1 MTGLEPA
8 RISPTASKTAAY
20 SQFRH
25 TPKTKSEPHYSWG
38 LVSVSVATNNDNSTS
53 IIMGVIISGGHDR
66 TRTCTGFLPLRS
78 QRKLSTNFST
88 RPEKFYK
95 VCYYAKGAN
104 TVSRPN
110 I

>member
-1 MTGLEPA
+1 MVGMTGLEPA

-66 TRTCTGFLPLRS
+66 TRTRTAFRPITS
-78 QRKLSTNFST
+78 QAMAATNYAT
-88 RPEKFYK
+88 RPK
-95 VCYYAKGAN
+95 
-104 TVSRPN
+104 
-110 I
+110 